1 MPPELPNEIDG
12 IAAEC
17 IRTIA
22 HAKDLPPAS
31 ITEASTLEELGLD
44 SLDRVSLSFDLEEK
58 YGVEIPEHRLATIVT
73 VGDIVNEVQAA
84 LAKRVQPAHPKEP
97 AA

>member
-1 MPPELPNEIDG
+1 MDS
-12 IAAEC
+12 IADEC
-17 IRTIA
+17 VRVIA

-31 ITEASTLEELGLD
+31 IHQDSTLEELGLD

-58 YGVEIPEHRLATIVT
+58 YGVEIPEHRLSTIQTVADIVT
-73 VGDIVNEVQAA
+73 EVQAA
-84 LAKRVQPAHPKEP
+84 LLKQAP

>member
-1 MPPELPNEIDG
+1 MPPETPHEADA

-58 YGVEIPEHRLATIVT
+58 YGVEIPEHRLSTIVT
-73 VGDIVNEVQAA
+73 VGDIVHEVQAA
-84 LAKRVQPAHPKEP
+84 LVKRAQLPQAKEP
-97 AA
+97 SA